1 MEVAELDRGGRIGG
15 CGCGGASAHAPHE
28 SFESSDEFAHR
39 EGLGHVV
46 VGSHTEPHE
55 HVGLFIAGREHEY
68 PELAETTDSP
78 THFEPIEAGEHDVK
92 DDGIGLEV
100 FDRRDARGAI
110 VSDGDS
116 PTFSAQAVANRACDR
131 ALILDNDDP
140 GVVLRGARGGD

>member
-1 MEVAELDRGGRIGG
+1 MWRSPSSIVEGALAVAGADELRR
-15 CGCGGASAHAPHE
+15 APHE
-28 SFESSDEFAHR
+28 SLEPRDEFAHR

-55 HVGLFIAGREHEY
+55 HVGLLIAGREHEY

-100 FDRRDARGAI
+100 FDRRDA
-110 VSDGDS
+110 
-116 PTFSAQAVANRACDR
+116 
-131 ALILDNDDP
+131 
-140 GVVLRGARGGD
+140 